1 MGLDE
6 RLKRL
11 EQRAGV
17 RDFAYDLTLLTDAE
31 LLALEACTSEAEAS
45 GDGVRLTPELESA
58 LNRVKR

>member
-1 MGLDE
+1 MGLKE
-6 RLKRL
+6 TVKRL
-11 EQRAGV
+11 EAALS
-17 RDFAYDLTLLTDAE
+17 DTSAYDLTLLTDAE

>member
-1 MGLDE
+1 MGLKE
-6 RLKRL
+6 TVKRL
-11 EQRAGV
+11 ESAMG
-17 RDFAYDLTLLTDAE
+17 DTSAYDLTLLTDAE